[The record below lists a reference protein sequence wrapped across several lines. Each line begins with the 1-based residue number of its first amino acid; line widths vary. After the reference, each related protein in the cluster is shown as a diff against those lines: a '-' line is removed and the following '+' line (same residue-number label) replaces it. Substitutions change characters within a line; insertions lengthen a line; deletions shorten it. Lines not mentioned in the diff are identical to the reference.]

1 VVGNSKLLASVRD
14 VNSDGFDDLV
24 VDIEVEN
31 LDLTEGDINAS
42 LTGELIDGTP
52 IKGSDAVTIVRDCQ

>member
-31 LDLTEGDINAS
+31 LELTEGDINAS

-52 IKGSDAVTIVRDCQ
+52 IEGSDAVTIVRDCQ